1 MKDTVQEL
9 VDALYVRTTS
19 ILERIR
25 DTWILRLKL
34 KPGTSDIFLTLTNSH
49 SHKAGCRIPVQC
61 SVFLR
66 PPLAISTLLVGGHSD
81 SD

>member
-9 VDALYVRTTS
+9 VDALYVTS

-34 KPGTSDIFLTLTNSH
+34 KTGTSEISLTDTVEQKLCVS
-49 SHKAGCRIPVQC
+49 
-61 SVFLR
+61 
-66 PPLAISTLLVGGHSD
+66 
-81 SD
+81 